1 MSILFRCC
9 DSERIPISQSY
20 AGIVLWVTSLLAFRT
35 GSFEK
40 FNFCIRSS
48 LCQAKIYQGIPKRN
62 KVRIKSQK
70 VSTSFINYLLLV
82 YSHFT
87 THVAYVL
94 PPATLFFFSLCSVCL
109 ICLALFVPSLLHHTY
124 FSLLFLVSFSSV
136 LSPLTFWKLYPV
148 ISFLGSH
155 SAVPN
160 YLKKQPSELTCH
172 GQRHNAAV
180 KTAGIIIMLRVCQT
194 SSNATVNHL
203 SLIRLFLHQTFTN
216 CTLLT
221 SHHRTAS
228 NETLLNPLQKKSS
241 TWLLS
246 LQIPNTLVIKIHE

>member
-1 MSILFRCC
+1 MSNLFRCC

-124 FSLLFLVSFSSV
+124 FSYFAVSCKLFKCTFTADILKIIPSNLFLGFSFCSSQLPQKAAKWID
-136 LSPLTFWKLYPV
+136 LSWTEAQCSSEDSWNNNNAKSLPNLKQC
-148 ISFLGSH
+148 H
-155 SAVPN
+155 S
-160 YLKKQPSELTCH
+160 K
-172 GQRHNAAV
+172 
-180 KTAGIIIMLRVCQT
+180 
-194 SSNATVNHL
+194 
-203 SLIRLFLHQTFTN
+203 SLIFNQIVSPPDLH
-216 CTLLT
+216 
-221 SHHRTAS
+221 
-228 NETLLNPLQKKSS
+228 
-241 TWLLS
+241 
-246 LQIPNTLVIKIHE
+246 

>member
-1 MSILFRCC
+1 MSNLFRCC

-62 KVRIKSQK
+62 KESRVKKYQP
-70 VSTSFINYLLLV
+70 VLSTTYYLFIHILLLM
-82 YSHFT
+82 
-87 THVAYVL
+87 L
-94 PPATLFFFSLCSVCL
+94 LMCCRQQLCSFFPC
-109 ICLALFVPSLLHHTY
+109 ALFVSSVWLCLSLHFYTTPISLT
-124 FSLLFLVSFSSV
+124 LLFLVSFSSV

-228 NETLLNPLQKKSS
+228 NETLLNPFQKKSS